1 MAVPPN
7 KNKAA
12 NADDADLQ
20 IPIQKTSPLVFVGV
34 AVVVLA
40 IGGVAAFSIFG
51 KSEKKPPTDIEAA
64 VNSARVSSAEAKAKQ
79 KAQEEHLELAAKAW
93 AIASEK
99 EKAAAAASAAAAAA
113 AAEETEAKTGGGHPT
128 GGGAAP
134 PKPTVG
140 KSAVDE
146 LDKLGSAVNSEL
158 GGP

>member
-20 IPIQKTSPLVFVGV
+20 IPIQKTSPLVFVGIG
-34 AVVVLA
+34 VVVLA
-40 IGGVAAFSIFG
+40 IGGVAAFSLFG
-51 KSEKKPPTDIEAA
+51 KSDKNPPTDIEAA
-64 VNSARVSSAEAKAKQ
+64 VNSARVSAAEAKAKQ

-99 EKAAAAASAAAAAA
+99 EKVAAAASAAAAAA
-113 AAEETEAKTGGGHPT
+113 AAEEAEAKTGGGRPS
-128 GGGAAP
+128 GGGAP
-134 PKPTVG
+134 PKPKAG
-140 KSAVDE
+140 KSELDE